1 MLQSMRL
8 QSGGH
13 DLLTEQKKMVGL
25 FLVFKQISILFSVVN
40 VPMYI
45 PINNVGG
52 FFPFC
57 SHSLQHLLFVDFLMM
72 TQPL

>member
-8 QSGGH
+8 QRGGH
-13 DLLTEQKKMVGL
+13 DLVTEQQKMIGL
-25 FLVFKQISILFSVVN
+25 FLVFKEISILFSVVT

-57 SHSLQHLLFVDFLMM
+57 SHSLQHLLSVDFLMM
-72 TQPL
+72 S